1 MVLTTSALLTSLCCC
16 RHTVAKK
23 VKKELFHKDYSL
35 ANLFLWAALE
45 PGYWPY
51 WIDFKEIQ
59 GCCIVSK
66 DCLSSTIAV
75 EPHTSPLSERHFS
88 LHFLPCIY
96 GQLSF
101 MVPFKREG
109 NKSFL
114 FSAKVWACL
123 AMVRSKEASNDWDR
137 KSKCTFWNK

>member
-1 MVLTTSALLTSLCCC
+1 MELFDNHCSQCLVKLHLRVLTTSALLTSLRCR

-23 VKKELFHKDYSL
+23 VKEELFHKDYSL

-51 WIDFKEIQ
+51 WTDFKEIQ
-59 GCCIVSK
+59 GCYNVSK
-66 DCLSSTIAV
+66 DCLSSTAAV
-75 EPHTSPLSERHFS
+75 EPHISPLSKTHFS

-96 GQLSF
+96 GQLS
-101 MVPFKREG
+101 VLFKREG

-123 AMVRSKEASNDWDR
+123 AW
-137 KSKCTFWNK
+137 